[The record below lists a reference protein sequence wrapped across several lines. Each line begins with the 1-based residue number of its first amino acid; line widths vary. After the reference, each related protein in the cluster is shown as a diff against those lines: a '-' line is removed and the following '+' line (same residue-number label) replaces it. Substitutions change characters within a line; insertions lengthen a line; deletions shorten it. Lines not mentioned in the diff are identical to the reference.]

1 MTNTV
6 INTIRER
13 IGALKPEMEIYPGLW
28 TVFEKCFM
36 NTLETT
42 VQAQQPGDTFVI
54 TGDIPAMWLRDSTAQ
69 VLHYLRF
76 ADDENVATLIEGLI
90 ARQAK
95 NVLLD
100 PYANAYNR
108 EPNDFK
114 PYDDTPRASD
124 WVWERKY
131 EIDSLCHAVLLAWR
145 FYEKTGRTGFMTE
158 MFAESL
164 RTIVDVFRT
173 EQNHDES
180 TYRFQRTNCP
190 PSDTLVNDGK
200 GAPVKVTGMTWSGFR
215 PSDDACMYGYL
226 VPANLF
232 AAQELGHVAKFAE
245 IMGDEELKA
254 EAEEVK
260 AGIEKGIEEYAK
272 VQHPEFGEIYAF
284 ETDGYGNY
292 NLMDDANVPSLL
304 ALPYLG
310 ICEKDDALYLRTR
323 QFVLSKENPYYY
335 EGACAK
341 GVGSPHTP
349 KGYVWP
355 IGLCV
360 QGMTSTST
368 DEIAQIVDTLMH
380 THAGCECMHESFDPD
395 APEHFTR
402 EWFAWANS
410 MFGELM
416 YRTYESG
423 KLAEVLNKALTVS
436 AANSCRA

>member
-1 MTNTV
+1 M
-6 INTIRER
+6 INTATNVIRER
-13 IGALKPEMEIYPGLW
+13 ISALRKEMEIYPGLW

-42 VQAQQPGDTFVI
+42 VQAQPGDTFVI
-54 TGDIPAMWLRDSTAQ
+54 TGDIHAMWLRDSTAQ

-76 ADDENVATLIEGLI
+76 ADDESVAQLIEGLI

-158 MFAESL
+158 MFAEML
-164 RTIVDVFRT
+164 RTVVDIFRT
-173 EQNHDES
+173 EQNHADS

-190 PSDTLVNDGK
+190 PSDTLTHDGM
-200 GAPVKVTGMTWSGFR
+200 GEPVKPTGMTWSGFR

-232 AAQELGHVAKFAE
+232 AAQELGHIAKFAQ
-245 IMGDEELKA
+245 MLGDAELKA
-254 EAEEVK
+254 EAEAVK
-260 AGIEKGIEEYAK
+260 VEIEAGIAGYAK
-272 VQHPEFGEIYAF
+272 VNHPQFGEIYAY
-284 ETDGYGNY
+284 ETDGFGNY

-310 ICEKDDALYLRTR
+310 ICAKDDPLYLRTR
-323 QFVLSKENPYYY
+323 AFVLSRENPYFY
-335 EGACAK
+335 EGACAR

-349 KGYVWP
+349 AGYVWP

-360 QGMTSTST
+360 QGMTTDDT
-368 DEIAQIVDTLMH
+368 DEQARLVHTLMN
-380 THAGCECMHESFDPD
+380 THAGCECMHESFDPN
-395 APEHFTR
+395 APEAFTR

-410 MFGELM
+410 MFGELI
-416 YRTYESG
+416 YRLYESG
-423 KLAEVLNKALTVS
+423 RLEEVLKKSLAL
-436 AANSCRA
+436 

>member
-1 MTNTV
+1 MVNDV
-6 INTIRER
+6 IRNR
-13 IGALKPEMEIYPGLW
+13 IQALKDVMKDDPQVW
-28 TVFEKCFM
+28 KVFEKCFM

-42 VQAQQPGDTFVI
+42 VQAAEGDTFVI
-54 TGDIPAMWLRDSTAQ
+54 TGDIHAMWLRDSTAQ

-76 ADDENVATLIEGLI
+76 ADDEEVAKLIEGLI
-90 ARQAK
+90 ARQAR

-108 EPNDFK
+108 EPSDFK
-114 PYDDTPRASD
+114 PYNDRPRASD

-131 EIDSLCHAVLLAWR
+131 EIDSLCHPVLLAWR

-158 MFAESL
+158 MFAEML

-173 EQNHDES
+173 EQDHDQS
-180 TYRFQRTNCP
+180 PYRFERDNCP
-190 PSDTLVNDGK
+190 PSDTLPNEGK
-200 GAPVKVTGMTWSGFR
+200 GAPVARTGMTWSGFR

-232 AAQELGHVAKFAE
+232 AMQELRHIAKFAE
-245 IMGDEELKA
+245 LLSDAELKA
-254 EAEEVK
+254 EALSLADEIEQGVK
-260 AGIEKGIEEYAK
+260 DCAR
-272 VQHPEFGEIYAF
+272 VQHPQFGEIYAY
-284 ETDGYGNY
+284 ETDGMGHY

-310 ICEKDDALYLRTR
+310 ICDKNDPLYLRTR
-323 QFVLSKENPYYY
+323 AFVLSDGNPYFYS
-335 EGACAK
+335 GAQAK

-349 KGYVWP
+349 AGYVWP

-360 QGMTSTST
+360 QGMTT
-368 DEIAQIVDTLMH
+368 DDVDEQAVLVDALMH

-395 APEHFTR
+395 APERFTR

-410 MFGELM
+410 MFGELI
-416 YRTYESG
+416 YRLYEAGTLSDV
-423 KLAEVLNKALTVS
+423 LARARAL
-436 AANSCRA
+436 RA